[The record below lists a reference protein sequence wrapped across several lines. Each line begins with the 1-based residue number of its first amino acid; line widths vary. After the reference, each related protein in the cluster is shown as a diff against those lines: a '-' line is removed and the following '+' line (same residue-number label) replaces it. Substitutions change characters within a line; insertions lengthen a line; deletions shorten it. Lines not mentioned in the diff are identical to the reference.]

1 MDAEGT
7 FQRGTGR
14 RHGEAQF
21 PFWYSLEGDPCWTWS
36 AVWSP
41 VFLSPLL
48 LPFPYFFSS
57 PISCLSYSLPCFCKP
72 GSSEPSKEQ
81 TTGDTPL
88 AVLRVLIIECILS
101 YQPLVLCFHQV
112 FIQLFIFRKC
122 SFQFSSVKKSGVHCP
137 VKNSS
142 GNRCGCLLHSV
153 TS

>member
-1 MDAEGT
+1 MQREPSKEEQAEGMGRHS
-7 FQRGTGR
+7 FPSGTVWKEIPAGL
-14 RHGEAQF
+14 G
-21 PFWYSLEGDPCWTWS
+21 S

-88 AVLRVLIIECILS
+88 AVLQVLIIECILS

-112 FIQLFIFRKC
+112 
-122 SFQFSSVKKSGVHCP
+122 
-137 VKNSS
+137 
-142 GNRCGCLLHSV
+142 
-153 TS
+153 

>member
-88 AVLRVLIIECILS
+88 AVLQVLIIECILS

-112 FIQLFIFRKC
+112 
-122 SFQFSSVKKSGVHCP
+122 
-137 VKNSS
+137 
-142 GNRCGCLLHSV
+142 
-153 TS
+153 